1 MSQHPTTRGVAS
13 GQREP
18 AFMAAVLNGSLI
30 LFVPIMVSALAMYT
44 SSAVRPSPPTLLS
57 SIIEALPMVL
67 ALAPVALVV
76 GWRTYIHARAY
87 RRNRLTLWR
96 GPAESAA
103 IAGAI
108 ALMVMARATTATWAR
123 EPLHLVIAYI
133 SFYVG
138 ATALVGLA
146 MGLVLTAMALLAL
159 HLQARV
165 SARRNDAV

>member
-1 MSQHPTTRGVAS
+1 
-13 GQREP
+13 
-18 AFMAAVLNGSLI
+18 MAAVLNGSLI
-30 LFVPIMVSALAMYT
+30 VCVPIFMSGVAMYT
-44 SSAVRPSPPTLLS
+44 STAVRPIPQTLPSYIL
-57 SIIEALPMVL
+57 EALPVML
-67 ALAPVALVV
+67 ALAPVALLV

-108 ALMVMARATTATWAR
+108 ALLVMARLTTATFAR
-123 EPLHLVIAYI
+123 KPLHLVLAYI

-146 MGLVLTAMALLAL
+146 VGLVLTASALVAL
-159 HLQARV
+159 HLQAWV
-165 SARRNDAV
+165 SARHLTFK